1 MKFYFNCNNKTQA
14 RALKECGV
22 KNVMISYQYCHES
35 FDDYAAMFDGIG
47 VISGKI
53 DNVDTYY
60 GWARLNRGLTDF
72 IAQYDVPMSISLTL
86 KYYLKALRDKISV
99 SPILTSNYLQH
110 LSQISLTDF
119 DRTILLGKMTGNI
132 EEDEQVRKLPG
143 GHKYHGLAKGRWVT
157 NPLINIKGVNSST
170 WLSGVRGRKTE
181 VWQGMIGSLLLGNK
195 GKGDIAILER
205 VLDNHKDEL
214 EQCQIHKS
222 AVLSGQYSALLKLPI
237 ALYYIPMLSSLGVA
251 SQNFETS

>member
-14 RALKECGV
+14 RALKECRV
-22 KNVMISYQYCHES
+22 KNVMLSYQYCHEA

-53 DNVDTYY
+53 DNVDPYY
-60 GWARLNRGLTDF
+60 NWARLNRGLTDF
-72 IAQYDVPMSISLTL
+72 IAQYDVPMNISLTM
-86 KYYLKALRDKISV
+86 KYYEKTLKDRISV

-110 LSQISLTDF
+110 LSQIKLTDF

-157 NPLINIKGVNSST
+157 SLLINITGVNSST
-170 WLSGVRGRKTE
+170 WLSGVRGRKTD
-181 VWQGMIGSLLLGNK
+181 VWKGPSILLGDK
-195 GKGDIAILER
+195 GKGDRAILER
-205 VLDNHKDEL
+205 ILDIHKDEL

-222 AVLSGQYSALLKLPI
+222 EVLSGQYSALLKLPI
-237 ALYYIPMLSSLGVA
+237 ALYYIPMLSSLGFA